1 MKPCRVQGGR
11 RLRTRA
17 RPGLGFALGGA
28 LVLTALAAA
37 GGSPAQAD
45 EDIVDTEEPS
55 APTAGTPSPG
65 SWDFTLGMYGFL
77 TSISGDANVGG
88 VSTNLDVN
96 FWSEV
101 LPILDGATFGEA
113 EAVYQD
119 RWILN
124 VDSFW
129 AQLALANHGKT
140 IREGPYTVGFGPRTF
155 ERSLGQLQGSIP
167 VETPVGG
174 FDIPVKLDPGVLR
187 VDVPQVRTTLGPF
200 EIDFREVII
209 QARGLLGYRVLDTP
223 ALGLLGLE
231 PKDDPRRLRV
241 DLLGGIRY
249 WYVKS
254 TVDIESPPIQIP
266 EFKVTSSLSG
276 GSVRVGGQRVPP
288 TTVAIP
294 RVNLP
299 DVSFPGTTFGGTDLH
314 VDVSSWW
321 IDPVVGL
328 RVGAD
333 LTENLSLTVTGNV
346 GGFDI
351 GSASKFSWEVLA
363 LLGYRLGGHWSVTAG
378 YRGLGIEREKGDTSV
393 NLILHGPQVGLYYRF

>member
-37 GGSPAQAD
+37 GGSPAQTD
-45 EDIVDTEEPS
+45 EDSVDTEEPS

-65 SWDFTLGMYGFL
+65 SWDFTLGVYGFL
-77 TSISGDANVGG
+77 TSISGDANVRG

-96 FWSEV
+96 FWTEV
-101 LPILDGATFGEA
+101 LPILDGATIGEA

-119 RWILN
+119 RWILEL
-124 VDSFW
+124 DSFW
-129 AQLALANHGKT
+129 AQTALANHGKT
-140 IREGPYTVGFGPRTF
+140 IREGPYAVGFGPRTF
-155 ERSLGQLQGSIP
+155 ERSLGSLQGSVP
-167 VETPVGG
+167 VSSRPSARSTSRSNV
-174 FDIPVKLDPGVLR
+174 DPGVLR
-187 VDVPQVRTTLGPF
+187 VDVPRVRRPSGPF
-200 EIDFREVII
+200 EVDVREVII

-223 ALGLLGLE
+223 ALGLLGLK

-288 TTVAIP
+288 KTVAIP
-294 RVNLP
+294 AVNLP
-299 DVSFPGTTFGGTDLH
+299 DVSFPGTTFGGPTYT
-314 VDVSSWW
+314 W
-321 IDPVVGL
+321 
-328 RVGAD
+328 
-333 LTENLSLTVTGNV
+333 T
-346 GGFDI
+346 
-351 GSASKFSWEVLA
+351 
-363 LLGYRLGGHWSVTAG
+363 
-378 YRGLGIEREKGDTSV
+378 
-393 NLILHGPQVGLYYRF
+393 